1 MRHPRRYQTSVNWIK
16 PQTKVYAWCPLPR
29 CYRLLQTVY
38 GKSRVLQVL
47 LRMAADPTLAED
59 ALVDLLMDVLAD
71 ETPCP
76 LSKKEACEL
85 VAVSRIFAQA
95 NSFRRY
101 CDT

>member
-1 MRHPRRYQTSVNWIK
+1 
-16 PQTKVYAWCPLPR
+16 
-29 CYRLLQTVY
+29 
-38 GKSRVLQVL
+38 
-47 LRMAADPTLAED
+47 MAADPTLAED